1 MTSRVSMIV
10 AMGKNRVIGAK
21 GAIPWRLP
29 NELQLF
35 KRVTM
40 GHHIIMGRKTWESI
54 GRLLPGR
61 TSIIVTRQ
69 KDYAVP
75 GALVADSL
83 PAAVKASGDDTEI
96 FVIGGGELYR
106 EALPIA
112 DRIYLTTVDAEP
124 DGDTRMP
131 EFNRNDWHEVSS
143 ESFAADD
150 RHAYAYRFS
159 VLERRSAAKDVLGP
173 FGPSLRPGFQPSLE
187 RRSGQRSRQE
197 ID

>member
-1 MTSRVSMIV
+1 MAARLSLIV
-10 AMGKNRVIGAK
+10 AMGKNRVIGAN

-61 TSIIVTRQ
+61 TTVIVTRQ

-75 GALVADSL
+75 GAVVMNSL
-83 PAAVKASGDDTEI
+83 DQALAACGDDTEV

-106 EALPIA
+106 AALPMA

-124 DGDTRMP
+124 AGDTRMP
-131 EFNRNDWHEVSS
+131 VFDTAEWREISI
-143 ESFAADD
+143 ESFAADEK
-150 RHAYAYRFS
+150 HAYGYRFS
-159 VLERRSAAKDVLGP
+159 VLERRS
-173 FGPSLRPGFQPSLE
+173 S
-187 RRSGQRSRQE
+187 
-197 ID
+197 

>member
-1 MTSRVSMIV
+1 MTARLSLIV
-10 AMGKNRVIGAK
+10 AMGKNRVIGAN

-35 KRVTM
+35 KRVTL

-69 KDYAVP
+69 KDYIVP
-75 GALVADSL
+75 GALVVDSL
-83 PAAVKASGDDTEI
+83 PAAVKAGGNDSEI

-106 EALPIA
+106 EALPLA

-124 DGDTRMP
+124 EGDTRMP
-131 EFNRNDWHEVSS
+131 EFDTNDWREVSS

-150 RHAYAYRFS
+150 RHAHAYRFS
-159 VLERRSAAKDVLGP
+159 VLERIAK
-173 FGPSLRPGFQPSLE
+173 
-187 RRSGQRSRQE
+187 SG
-197 ID
+197 

>member
-1 MTSRVSMIV
+1 MLVSLIV
-10 AMGKNRVIGAK
+10 AMGKNRVIGAN

-61 TSIIVTRQ
+61 TTVIVTRQ
-69 KDYAVP
+69 KDYAVA
-75 GALVADSL
+75 GATVTHSLETALDACRDDSE
-83 PAAVKASGDDTEI
+83 V

-106 EALPIA
+106 AALPMA

-124 DGDTRMP
+124 AGDTRMP
-131 EFNRNDWHEVSS
+131 TFDEDDWREVSA
-143 ESFAADD
+143 EAFAADAK
-150 RHAYAYRFS
+150 HAHDYRFS
-159 VLERRSAAKDVLGP
+159 VLERIHRSTA
-173 FGPSLRPGFQPSLE
+173 
-187 RRSGQRSRQE
+187 
-197 ID
+197 